1 MQLWCPL
8 MCCRPWRSCSAGQML
23 CAPPGIQPTP
33 PRTSWLSALA
43 RSCRWSSCIRTN
55 CAVSNFVTVSSHFEA
70 SEKRVSA
77 AHTRFASLTKASCTR
92 KLFRGQ
98 CSTQLRCQGNRKN
111 NSCILLAELKKKKKK
126 RKKLTRSH
134 KSVKRPLNQVCKLDF
149 YNHQHHIYSAP
160 IPSTL
165 TSQSCLKP
173 ILTAVPPRS

>member
-1 MQLWCPL
+1 MALVFSGADV
-8 MCCRPWRSCSAGQML
+8 MCATGDPTYSTPYLLAQRAGQKLQMEFLHQNKL
-23 CAPPGIQPTP
+23 CGKQLCYCL
-33 PRTSWLSALA
+33 LSLWSIRKA
-43 RSCRWSSCIRTN
+43 RFR
-55 CAVSNFVTVSSHFEA
+55 CAYSFCFINEGNG
-70 SEKRVSA
+70 
-77 AHTRFASLTKASCTR
+77 SCTR

-111 NSCILLAELKKKKKK
+111 NSCILLAELKKKEKK